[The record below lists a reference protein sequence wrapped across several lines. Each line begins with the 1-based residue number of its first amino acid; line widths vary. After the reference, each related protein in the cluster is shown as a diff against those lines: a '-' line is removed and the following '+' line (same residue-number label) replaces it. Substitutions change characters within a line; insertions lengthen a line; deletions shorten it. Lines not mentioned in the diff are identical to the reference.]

1 MANIFTISISIQHF
15 NGGFNQFKGK
25 DKEVK
30 YVNIIERTNEA
41 TIFLQIT

>member
-1 MANIFTISISIQHF
+1 MANMFTIRISIQHF
-15 NGGFNQFKGK
+15 NGGFNQFKEK

-30 YVNIIERTNEA
+30 YINIIERRNEA